1 VKAVKSEK
9 STFRSRHS
17 LATKKL
23 FSLAMPYILN
33 MHRLLSK
40 SMARVLFFMI
50 VAALLLGG
58 AMSAGAPLGEA
69 AAVGAVVAGLL
80 LLLITVINPNEL

>member
-1 VKAVKSEK
+1 
-9 STFRSRHS
+9 
-17 LATKKL
+17 
-23 FSLAMPYILN
+23 
-33 MHRLLSK
+33 
-40 SMARVLFFMI
+40 MI